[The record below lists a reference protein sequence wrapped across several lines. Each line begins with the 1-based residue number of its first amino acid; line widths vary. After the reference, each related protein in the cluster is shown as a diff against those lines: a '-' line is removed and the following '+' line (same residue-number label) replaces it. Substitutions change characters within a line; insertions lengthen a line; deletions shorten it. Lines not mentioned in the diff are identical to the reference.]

1 MAASLSTEIEF
12 KFAVDN
18 AEAFNNL
25 VVQLGL
31 PESVLNNRVTQVN
44 HFFDSPSLCLH
55 DADLAV
61 RLRVQNRKNIFTTK
75 GKSSYHAEDRQE
87 LSQRIEQETSIPD
100 HAAHDLLE
108 GHITPEDIIKQYLPS
123 HANTLLEMLEHT
135 CVDEPLKYIG
145 MFRNERIILPE
156 YKLEAGE
163 LSTKIVFE
171 LDSSTFPDGSVEHEI
186 EVEISDT
193 THADEIRRALTT
205 LLEQAGISW
214 TTAPSKAAR
223 FFARL

>member
-1 MAASLSTEIEF
+1 
-12 KFAVDN
+12 
-18 AEAFNNL
+18 
-25 VVQLGL
+25 
-31 PESVLNNRVTQVN
+31 
-44 HFFDSPSLCLH
+44 
-55 DADLAV
+55 
-61 RLRVQNRKNIFTTK
+61 
-75 GKSSYHAEDRQE
+75 
-87 LSQRIEQETSIPD
+87 
-100 HAAHDLLE
+100 
-108 GHITPEDIIKQYLPS
+108 
-123 HANTLLEMLEHT
+123 MLEHT